1 MPSQAAVAVAGL
13 AFGDRKADRREPG
26 YNRRKACS
34 ARKVIDFHRTTRAE
48 HRLFE
53 EKPDRKAEASENGAV
68 GKDCAD
74 AQADSAAILR
84 KKRIE
89 RLTLFFG
96 GKWG

>member
-1 MPSQAAVAVAGL
+1 MASAGQRGL
-13 AFGDRKADRREPG
+13 
-26 YNRRKACS
+26 YIACS
-34 ARKVIDFHRTTRAE
+34 RRSPT
-48 HRLFE
+48 
-53 EKPDRKAEASENGAV
+53 EKPKHRKNGAV
-68 GKDCAD
+68 GKDCAG

>member
-1 MPSQAAVAVAGL
+1 MG
-13 AFGDRKADRREPG
+13 FRG
-26 YNRRKACS
+26 
-34 ARKVIDFHRTTRAE
+34 TTRAE

-53 EKPDRKAEASENGAV
+53 EKPDRKAEVSKNGTV
-68 GKDCAD
+68 GKDCAG

-84 KKRIE
+84 NKRIE